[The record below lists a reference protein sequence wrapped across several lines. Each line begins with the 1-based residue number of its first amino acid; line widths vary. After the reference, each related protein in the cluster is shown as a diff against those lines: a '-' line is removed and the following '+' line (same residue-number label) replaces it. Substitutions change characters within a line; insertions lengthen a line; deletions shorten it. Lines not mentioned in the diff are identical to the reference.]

1 MRLRTRGRELAL
13 KFLYRSDVAREPTA
27 DGFEEFAADQ
37 EKNDDSRQFG
47 GELVRGVIEH
57 REALVAMIEE
67 SALNW
72 TWSRMP
78 VVDRTLLL
86 IGAFELAHRDD
97 VPAVVTIN
105 EVVDLAKR
113 YSTAS
118 SGAFVNG
125 VLDTI
130 ERGRN
135 AGTREE

>member
-1 MRLRTRGRELAL
+1 MRKRTRGRELAL
-13 KFLYRSDVAREPTA
+13 KFLYRSDLTSDETDEAFA
-27 DGFEEFAADQ
+27 DFSIDQETLDEVREFA
-37 EKNDDSRQFG
+37 
-47 GELVRGVIEH
+47 GELVRGVIAD
-57 REALVAMIEE
+57 REELIALIEG
-67 SALNW
+67 SAHNW
-72 TWSRMP
+72 TWTRMP

-86 IGAFELAHRDD
+86 IGAFELTRRED

-105 EVVDLAKR
+105 EVVELAKK

-135 AGTREE
+135 VGTREE

>member
-1 MRLRTRGRELAL
+1 MRKRTRGRELAL
-13 KFLYRSDVAREPTA
+13 KFLYRSDVVA
-27 DGFEEFAADQ
+27 DVTDEGFEDFALDQ
-37 EKNDDSRQFG
+37 ETNDEVREFG
-47 GELVRGVIEH
+47 GELIRGVVEH
-57 REALVAMIEE
+57 RDELIALIEG

-72 TWSRMP
+72 SWSRMP
-78 VVDRTLLL
+78 IVDRTLLL
-86 IGAFELAHRDD
+86 IGAFELTRRED

-113 YSTAS
+113 YSTAA

-135 AGTREE
+135 VGTREE